1 MEELSIQPLQ
11 INKLLVGLELGT
23 PDEAILDYIDQL
35 ASQVQIKEAY
45 FLHVIPS
52 PPSPQLTAPDMAEK
66 WSSDF
71 ELKQEV
77 VETLKK
83 RVEQRFEKNDLPKWQ
98 VDIQEGNPLETLLN
112 AARDFGADYVLIGQK
127 TKDGYHGILASRL
140 ARKIQGD
147 AFIVPDQAKAK
158 IEKILVPIDFS
169 GNSIRALQ
177 KAIAL
182 KECMHQA
189 AEITVLNIYEL
200 PNFSVYRTS
209 RTPEQWEKMA
219 EHAKLE
225 ALDIFLY
232 SNAKPYKDQIRKAA
246 IKKDLPGV
254 AHYIHKYA
262 QKEGTDLIVM
272 GAKGHTKIE
281 LVLIGSVTEKLLS
294 DADRIPVWVV
304 K

>member
-1 MEELSIQPLQ
+1 MEELSIQPLE

-23 PDEAILDYIDQL
+23 PDEAILDYIDHL
-35 ASQVQIKEAY
+35 ASQVRIHEAY

-66 WSSDF
+66 WASDF

-83 RVEQRFEKNDLPKWQ
+83 RVEHRFEQNELPKWR
-98 VDIQEGNPLETLLN
+98 VEIREGDPLETLLD
-112 AARDFGADYVLIGQK
+112 AAGDFGADYVLIGQK
-127 TKDGYHGILASRL
+127 TKDGHHGILASRL
-140 ARKIQGD
+140 ARKIRGD
-147 AFIVPDQAKAK
+147 AFVVPDQAEAR

-182 KECMHQA
+182 KESMHRS

-209 RTPEQWEKMA
+209 RTPEQWEKMT
-219 EHAKLE
+219 EQAKIE

-232 SNAKPYKDQIRKAA
+232 SNAEPYKDQIRKAA
-246 IKKDLPGV
+246 VKKDLPGV
-254 AHYIHKYA
+254 AHYIHDYA
-262 QKEGTDLIVM
+262 LEHNIDLIVM
-272 GAKGHTKIE
+272 GAKGHTKVE